1 MCRQDLRKYLL
12 EYTAKHPNMTD
23 DETHLVNEVITQS
36 NAQKTSQEKEILV
49 IINTLRQL
57 SYQKQLSQDGRR
69 LLTKLQRKQWIWS
82 IFNAFQF

>member
-1 MCRQDLRKYLL
+1 MFRQDLRKYLL

-36 NAQKTSQEKEILV
+36 SAQKTSQEKEILV

-57 SYQKQLSQDGRR
+57 ILSETIITRWQAPSNKA
-69 LLTKLQRKQWIWS
+69 TT
-82 IFNAFQF
+82 

>member
-1 MCRQDLRKYLL
+1 
-12 EYTAKHPNMTD
+12 MTD
-23 DETHLVNEVITQS
+23 DETHLVSEVITQS
-36 NAQKTSQEKEILV
+36 NAQKTSQEKEVLV

-57 SYQKQLSQDGRR
+57 SYQQQLSQDGRR

>member
-1 MCRQDLRKYLL
+1 
-12 EYTAKHPNMTD
+12 MTD

-57 SYQKQLSQDGRR
+57 SYQQQLSQDGRR

>member
-1 MCRQDLRKYLL
+1 
-12 EYTAKHPNMTD
+12 MTD

>member
-1 MCRQDLRKYLL
+1 M
-12 EYTAKHPNMTD
+12 EYTAKDPNMTD
-23 DETHLVNEVITQS
+23 DETHLVSEVITQS

-57 SYQKQLSQDGRR
+57 SYQQQLSQDGRP

-82 IFNAFQF
+82 IFNAF